1 MPNPL
6 KYYKTMGELIDH
18 YVPNENNEPMAMEE
32 FFENLENE
40 REMLEHKLIHAYEL
54 GFQHATEEEQ
64 PDPAEFDTDWETQN
78 ES

>member
-1 MPNPL
+1 MTF
-6 KYYKTMGELIDH
+6 KYYTSVSDLIDH
-18 YVPNENNEPMAMEE
+18 YVPNEDNEPMAMEE

-40 REMLEHKLIHAYEL
+40 REMLEQKLIHAYEL
-54 GFQHATEEEQ
+54 GIKHETEEEQ